1 MQNVFNKATES
12 GDSLPRRSFPK
23 IQKFS
28 LLCKIELIS
37 RRRRTR
43 GKKDNYHTHVS
54 SIQVLWVED
63 WKHGLINYKDNKP
76 SMSSLLVFN
85 RV

>member
-1 MQNVFNKATES
+1 MLKIAKKVRHRWKDRDTVKAPTKRQKQTPRKKNTSADKMQSVFNKATES

-37 RRRRTR
+37 SRRTE
-43 GKKDNYHTHVS
+43 GK
-54 SIQVLWVED
+54 E
-63 WKHGLINYKDNKP
+63 
-76 SMSSLLVFN
+76 
-85 RV
+85 R